1 MTDPNTHWNR
11 VYSEKTDE
19 TLSWHQAEAAA
30 SLALIDSLIDSL
42 TTGPDTALIDI
53 GGGTARLVDAMLDRG
68 WHDLTVL
75 DISPVALDQARN
87 RLGSAGASVCW
98 LAADITRWL
107 PPRRFDLWHD
117 RAVFHFMVSAED
129 RAAYLA
135 ALEAGLAPGGHVLIA
150 TFAPDGPSQCSGLPV
165 ARYSPETLA
174 ATLGP
179 GFALVSA
186 QRQSHV
192 TPWGAGQ
199 AFQYSL
205 LRKLPQGGA

>member
-1 MTDPNTHWNR
+1 MTDLNSHWNR
-11 VYSEKTDE
+11 VYREKTDAA
-19 TLSWHQAEAAA
+19 LSWHQAGATA
-30 SLALIDSLIDSL
+30 SLALIDSLRA
-42 TTGPDTALIDI
+42 GPETALIDI
-53 GGGTARLVDAMLDRG
+53 GGGTARLVDALLGRG

-75 DISPVALDQARN
+75 DISLVALDQARN

-98 LAADITRWL
+98 QPADITRWL

-117 RAVFHFMVSAED
+117 RAVFHFMVTAED
-129 RAAYLA
+129 QAAYLA
-135 ALEAGLAPGGHVLIA
+135 ALEAGLAPGGHAVIA

-174 ATLGP
+174 ATLGS
-179 GFALVSA
+179 GFALVAS
-186 QRQSHV
+186 QRQSHM
-192 TPWGAGQ
+192 TPWGAEQ